1 MRSDCPPAGADAGL
15 AVARRRGLAALV
27 LALLP
32 AVAAIWAVPGFV
44 TQDGPA
50 HLYNAHI
57 LVASLGP
64 ASPFRDVFAVR
75 WQPLP
80 NWAGHLMLMGLMTI
94 VPPRAADRAL
104 MTVTLV
110 GLSAAIV
117 WLRWRVAGWR
127 GMPQAAALA
136 VVLGLNVTWLFGFY
150 SFLLGACLFP
160 ITLGVWWEGRERM
173 GSGRALAV
181 GGLCVLGYFCHLVS
195 LGLTAVGL
203 IVLAATTP
211 GPLRRR
217 RLAWTAASLAP
228 VLPLALVY
236 RRLTA
241 AGGAMQPEWGVLAH
255 PGSWRAWVAQL
266 GWADPISLGSKLIV
280 PFSEG
285 RSPWAIVLA
294 PVSWLAVAL
303 ALLVFQTLR
312 PARDAAGAPRLRRR
326 RGWAV
331 LAALL
336 LLGGLLGPDSFG
348 RDHGHYLP
356 QRVALL
362 GLVALVPWLDFGV
375 ARWPGRLAGLALAAA
390 VVGQSAFVWDY
401 AVRSDRRAAA
411 LLRAGPVVGRDQRV
425 GTLLVGI
432 RGGYRSNPLLHVDN
446 LLGVGTGNVLWS
458 NYETRFYYFP
468 VQVRPE
474 VRHPPALE
482 FETVAILDGP
492 DNASPRADRWG
503 RLLANHRDQIDVLV
517 VWGSDPALDAL
528 NDRWFRTVY
537 REDPVR
543 VLRRR

>member
-1 MRSDCPPAGADAGL
+1 MRFCGPPEAEAGL
-15 AVARRRGLAALV
+15 TTARRWGVAALV

-32 AVAAIWAVPGFV
+32 AVAAIWTVPGFV

-57 LVASLGP
+57 LVESLGP
-64 ASPFRDVFAVR
+64 ASPFRDVYAVR

-94 VPPRAADRAL
+94 LPPRAADRAL

-110 GLSAAIV
+110 GLSTAIA

-173 GSGRALAV
+173 GFGRALGM
-181 GGLCVLGYFCHLVS
+181 GGLCVLGYACHLVS

-203 IVLAATTP
+203 LVLAATTLGP
-211 GPLRRR
+211 GRRR
-217 RLAWTAASLAP
+217 RLAWTAVGLAP
-228 VLPLALVY
+228 LLPLGLVY

-241 AGGAMQPEWGVLAH
+241 AGGAMRPEWGVLAH
-255 PGSWRAWVAQL
+255 PGSWRSWVAQL

-280 PFSEG
+280 PFSES
-285 RSPWAIVLA
+285 RSSWGAVLA
-294 PVSWLAVAL
+294 PVTWLAVAL
-303 ALLVFQTLR
+303 ALLLIQTLR
-312 PARDAAGAPRLRRR
+312 QTGDAGDASLLRQR

-348 RDHGHYLP
+348 PDHGNYLP

-362 GLVALVPWLDFGV
+362 GLVALVPWLDLGTS
-375 ARWPGRLAGLALAAA
+375 RWPGRLAGLALAGA
-390 VVGQSAFVWDY
+390 VVGQTAFVWDY

-411 LLRAGPVVGRDQRV
+411 LLRAGPAIGRGQRV

-446 LLGVGTGNVLWS
+446 LLGIGTGNVLWS

-482 FETVAILDGP
+482 FETVAILEGP
-492 DNASPRADRWG
+492 GNASERVDCWG
-503 RLLANHRDQIDVLV
+503 RLLAEHRDQIDVLV

-528 NDRWFRTVY
+528 NERWFRTVY